1 MKFKLAALTF
11 SLCSILCAQ
20 QTIWMV
26 GDSTMASYPEKY
38 APLTGWGQALNQY
51 CKPGIKVENR
61 ALSGYSSK
69 YFIDQGRFA
78 AFADKIKKGDYL
90 IIQFGHNDQ
99 KKEKPDFYA
108 DSEKAYPEYLMMFIR
123 KAKEKGATPIL
134 ATSICR
140 RFFKNGKITHSLAGY
155 PDAVRKLAKQEKI
168 DMVDLNK
175 ITTDRL
181 NELGE
186 NESIKLFNHLKPGE
200 SPNWPKGNTD
210 NTHLNRHGASVI
222 AGWFVEDAKKQK
234 LSLAELFR

>member
-78 AFADKIKKGDYL
+78 AFADKIKKGDSVY
-90 IIQFGHNDQ
+90 IKDKTGVERKYKVTDTFETSASDA
-99 KKEKPDFYA
+99 DFYKPK
-108 DSEKAYPEYLMMFIR
+108 DVNKTTVVLS
-123 KAKEKGATPIL
+123 TC
-134 ATSICR
+134 TD
-140 RFFKNGKITHSLAGY
+140 
-155 PDAVRKLAKQEKI
+155 DASTT
-168 DMVDLNK
+168 NK
-175 ITTDRL
+175 RWI
-181 NELGE
+181 
-186 NESIKLFNHLKPGE
+186 
-200 SPNWPKGNTD
+200 
-210 NTHLNRHGASVI
+210 VM
-222 AGWFVEDAKKQK
+222 
-234 LSLAELFR
+234 AELEG